1 MYKIK
6 DETIEINISEMV
18 ELCVKDLK
26 TIDMEHGESP
36 FYEVHVKAEDIKPA
50 ITRGLREYFG
60 VPKEGMPILV
70 EEEK

>member
-1 MYKIK
+1 MYKTN

-26 TIDMEHGESP
+26 LIHMEHGESP
-36 FYEVHVKAEDIKPA
+36 FYEIHVKAEDIKPA

-60 VPKEGMPILV
+60 VPKEGLPILV
-70 EEEK
+70 RREE